1 MPFEQP
7 KAIVTRSLGN
17 QSRLICFFSGE
28 SDCFPHLLIPANF
41 LYNRSWCEGNISPE
55 IPLIT
60 TFSDCDFFYSFTK
73 CTNNDFSEPSKWL
86 FLLQNQY
93 LKTHCKNC
101 KWFQELSFDRVAA
114 ISVFWFKNKLST
126 VLYFVFVIVFFVES
140 VVALSLVV
148 GCCICYLYWGCR
160 YFCPCY
166 RCPVVVIREGFISF
180 PF

>member
-1 MPFEQP
+1 M
-7 KAIVTRSLGN
+7 AI
-17 QSRLICFFSGE
+17 LIAE
-28 SDCFPHLLIPANF
+28 LVLEDTL
-41 LYNRSWCEGNISPE
+41 
-55 IPLIT
+55 
-60 TFSDCDFFYSFTK
+60 
-73 CTNNDFSEPSKWL
+73 
-86 FLLQNQY
+86 
-93 LKTHCKNC
+93 HCKNC
-101 KWFQELSFDRVAA
+101 KWFQELSFDHVAA

-126 VLYFVFVIVFFVES
+126 VLYFVFVIVFFLES